1 MKFAEAEGRR
11 KVEGLRKYL
20 VDEKKNTFLDAL
32 GLELFPWPLL
42 EFIFIVKE
50 VPGAVFEIFWASL
63 GLAQSKFLRC
73 PLVPRFY
80 KVSTMA
86 LPGDTS
92 SSSVSVLGITIG
104 NHIQVSHFVGS
115 CRCL

>member
-1 MKFAEAEGRR
+1 MKFVEAEGRR

-42 EFIFIVKE
+42 KSIFIVGE
-50 VPGAVFEIFWASL
+50 ALGAVFGIFWASL
-63 GLAQSKFLRC
+63 GFAQSKFLRC

-80 KVSTMA
+80 
-86 LPGDTS
+86 
-92 SSSVSVLGITIG
+92 
-104 NHIQVSHFVGS
+104 
-115 CRCL
+115 